1 MEQKYTVTAERS
13 GKWWVVQA
21 TDVIKEAITVVAD
34 AAEEARLAARELS
47 KAGITLR
54 DIGEL
59 IGVSFQRAGQLVKYR
74 DRLTAIIGPTKKKS
88 PACGR
93 ALLQDQRRPDT
104 STNDVSTHHTVRE
117 GGLEL
122 SRAVERAASWRLAS
136 AREIDDPA

>member
-47 KAGITLR
+47 NAGITLR

-59 IGVSFQRAGQLVKYR
+59 MGVSFQRAGQLVK
-74 DRLTAIIGPTKKKS
+74 
-88 PACGR
+88 
-93 ALLQDQRRPDT
+93 
-104 STNDVSTHHTVRE
+104 
-117 GGLEL
+117 
-122 SRAVERAASWRLAS
+122 
-136 AREIDDPA
+136 